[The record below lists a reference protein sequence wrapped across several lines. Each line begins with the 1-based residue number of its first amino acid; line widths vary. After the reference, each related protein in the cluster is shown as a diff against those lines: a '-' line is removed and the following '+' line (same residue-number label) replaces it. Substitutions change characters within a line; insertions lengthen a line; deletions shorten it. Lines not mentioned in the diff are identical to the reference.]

1 MPTTVTNLTMGPGD
15 LYHGAYGVATEPP
28 LADVNVTPPS
38 SGGWESI
45 GGTQD
50 GVTLT
55 INKEYAELSVDQ
67 IIDVPGRRTTKRD
80 ARLTTNL
87 AEPTLENLKIAENGG
102 TIGTGTGYRTFDPT
116 SDTSATQPNYGH
128 VILDAWGVESKR
140 RRIIGRRTLSIANME
155 LAYKKDGQ
163 TLIPVDFACHYVDA
177 STKPYRI
184 VDSTT

>member
-1 MPTTVTNLTMGPGD
+1 MPTTVTNLVMGPGD
-15 LYHGAYGVATEPP
+15 LYIGAYGVVTEPP
-28 LADVNVTPPS
+28 NADVNVTPPV
-38 SGGWESI
+38 SGGWASA

-80 ARLTTNL
+80 TRLTTNL
-87 AEPTLENLKIAENGG
+87 AEATLENLKIAENGG

-116 SDTSATQPNYGH
+116 SDTSATQPNYQH

-140 RRIIGRRTLSIANME
+140 RRIFGRRALSIANPEM
-155 LAYKKDGQ
+155 AYKKDGQ

-177 STKPYRI
+177 TTRPYK
-184 VDSTT
+184 VLDSTT